1 MATLRFVLLW
11 WLALLG
17 WWVLVVGTNAGLE
30 LVAGACAAALGAAL
44 AAGLRHR
51 RLLSFRFQARWLA
64 ETLRAPWHA
73 VRELAVVM
81 WALALHLASVRP
93 VRSAYRARPFP
104 TGRADPVSRGRRALV
119 SAAAALSPNT
129 IPVDMDCERGVL
141 LRHELEPRRASSDA
155 L

>member
-1 MATLRFVLLW
+1 
-11 WLALLG
+11 
-17 WWVLVVGTNAGLE
+17 
-30 LVAGACAAALGAAL
+30 
-44 AAGLRHR
+44 
-51 RLLSFRFQARWLA
+51 
-64 ETLRAPWHA
+64 
-73 VRELAVVM
+73 M